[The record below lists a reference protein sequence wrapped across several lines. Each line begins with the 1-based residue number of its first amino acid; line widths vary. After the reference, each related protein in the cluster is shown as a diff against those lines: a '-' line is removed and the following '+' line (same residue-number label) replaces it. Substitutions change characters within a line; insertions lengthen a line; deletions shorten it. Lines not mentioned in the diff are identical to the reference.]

1 MWTRWEF
8 SNESNSVNF
17 FLFLLSS
24 LFLFLLKSV
33 RYYSAS
39 LNAQQLK
46 HLKILLCF
54 FFHHFLFSIHSV
66 ISLYHVPY
74 LTSLLIS
81 ISKKCFESHF
91 VSDGKQKH
99 LLLAFIFRMV
109 VFSYSRQFED
119 KIQLGLHSLVCK
131 HFDQSFFQL

>member
-1 MWTRWEF
+1 MKVTLWIL
-8 SNESNSVNF
+8 
-17 FLFLLSS
+17 FLFFLSS

-99 LLLAFIFRMV
+99 LFLAFIFRMV